1 MIECFALWFICKPP
15 FDKLVMTTTLPS
27 NQVAL
32 SVFLTPLAKGTENL
46 GATCYRLITQQERTP
61 LWSSFDC
68 FLHLILISVFTQPSL
83 RRAYTASNWVS
94 NPVHPLYATI
104 NKGVSRW
111 DDYNTLYPNGKD
123 FNCYFSNI
131 PYTRPDMQTPR
142 NTYHWQACF
151 WVRCRQA

>member
-68 FLHLILISVFTQPSL
+68 FLHLILISVDDVAEPT
-83 RRAYTASNWVS
+83 TC
-94 NPVHPLYATI
+94 LYRLKLSVEST
-104 NKGVSRW
+104 NTPKSRNNQTLFGV
-111 DDYNTLYPNGKD
+111 LI
-123 FNCYFSNI
+123 I
-131 PYTRPDMQTPR
+131 PYYIAIA
-142 NTYHWQACF
+142 TYF
-151 WVRCRQA
+151 FILPLF